1 MTEDDLTT
9 NEQKVVDKFESLR
22 EGYGKYAKQ
31 RIISSYSGWREII
44 ADYDQEYIDQITAI
58 GEDNGHTSD

>member
-1 MTEDDLTT
+1 MNDNLTP

-22 EGYGKYAKQ
+22 QGYGELAKQ

-44 ADYDQEYIDQITAI
+44 ADYSQEEINEITEI
-58 GEDNGHTSD
+58 VNNDGHSQT